1 MQEWDAVCA
10 LPAADRPSLP
20 MSTCAAEMM
29 RHTCSHDRYG
39 AVTAMRAAT
48 NGAARPWTRAC
59 TARVCTAACG
69 TQQGVQRHQSAAHDV
84 RQRAR
89 RHSVHLHQVGCIHSA
104 LVRHP
109 GTRVQHR
116 PLPPERPSPMAPH
129 EAAVL
134 ATSGPHRRYGRPGFA
149 AHHQRCLSAP

>member
-1 MQEWDAVCA
+1 MCA

-20 MSTCAAEMM
+20 MYAVAAEMT

-39 AVTAMRAAT
+39 AVAAMRAAT
-48 NGAARPWTRAC
+48 NGAARSWTRAC

-69 TQQGVQRHQSAAHDV
+69 TQQEVQRHQSAAHGV
-84 RQRAR
+84 RQRAHR
-89 RHSVHLHQVGCIHSA
+89 PRVHVHQVGCIHSA

-116 PLPPERPSPMAPH
+116 PLPSERPFPVAPH
-129 EAAVL
+129 EAVVL
-134 ATSGPHRRYGRPGFA
+134 ATAGPHRRYGRPGFA